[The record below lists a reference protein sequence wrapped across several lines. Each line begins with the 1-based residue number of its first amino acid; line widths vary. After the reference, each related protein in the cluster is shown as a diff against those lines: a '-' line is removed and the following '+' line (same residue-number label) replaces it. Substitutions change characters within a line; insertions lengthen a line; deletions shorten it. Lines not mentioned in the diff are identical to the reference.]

1 MEVEELKNE
10 KEAMNKVMCLYFY
23 IFFQFKLPK
32 VLKFYSTI
40 VLSLNRNKK
49 ETETLL
55 TFSKKK
61 MKS

>member
-10 KEAMNKVMCLYFY
+10 KEAMNKVMC
-23 IFFQFKLPK
+23 LPK

>member
-10 KEAMNKVMCLYFY
+10 KEAMNKVTCLYFY
-23 IFFQFKLPK
+23 IFLQFKLPK